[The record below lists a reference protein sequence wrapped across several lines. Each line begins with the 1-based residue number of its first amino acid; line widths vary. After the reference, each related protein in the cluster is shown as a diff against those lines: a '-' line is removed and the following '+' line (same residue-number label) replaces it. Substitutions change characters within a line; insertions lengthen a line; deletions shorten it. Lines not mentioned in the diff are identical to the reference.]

1 MVSAPFIWQQQIYNQ
16 DDFLF
21 HKARLLAYY
30 TAVVHEHTLVPR
42 VLATM
47 AGGFGYAAD
56 MFYNSLALLPFVVLK
71 ALLGGFVVP
80 YNLYLAG
87 ISVLTA
93 LTAYWC
99 GRRVFA
105 PRQSFV
111 FAALY
116 VTNTYR
122 LIDMYVRGALGETI
136 ASSSCRSSPWVC
148 TKRWRKR
155 SGACWASA
163 WRSRSSCT
171 RCPHSWRLSS

>member
-71 ALLGGFVVP
+71 HC
-80 YNLYLAG
+80 
-87 ISVLTA
+87 S
-93 LTAYWC
+93 
-99 GRRVFA
+99 
-105 PRQSFV
+105 
-111 FAALY
+111 AALSCH
-116 VTNTYR
+116 
-122 LIDMYVRGALGETI
+122 TI
-136 ASSSCRSSPWVC
+136 CIWRASVC
-148 TKRWRKR
+148 
-155 SGACWASA
+155 
-163 WRSRSSCT
+163 
-171 RCPHSWRLSS
+171 